1 MYIEIT
7 VIEYCIPNSFFFFHK
22 IIPRATSRMTTNT
35 DDTAPAMVEVSEVSD
50 IGVLAR
56 GLVDVDILEL

>member
-1 MYIEIT
+1 
-7 VIEYCIPNSFFFFHK
+7 
-22 IIPRATSRMTTNT
+22 MTTNT
-35 DDTAPAMVEVSEVSD
+35 DDTEPAMVEVSEVSD